1 MNNKILIIGANGML
15 GSSLLRYLS
24 KEATLE
30 VLGTVRSLEA
40 EKLLSCQGYSNT
52 IREVD
57 IIDFHTLRSVVMKF
71 KPAYV
76 LNCVGVIKQLE
87 QSKAPVPS
95 IEINSLFPHRIAKV
109 CDEVGARLIHFSTD
123 CVFSGIKGMYVES
136 DIPDATDL
144 YGRSKLLGE
153 VDYGKHLTLRTSIIG
168 HELGKAVSFVD
179 WFLRQKGS
187 VNGYRNAVFSGMP
200 TVYVAEFLQ
209 KYVFGFDVF
218 GLYHLGVDSI
228 DKYSLLKLIG
238 EHYEVSTDIL
248 PYDDFKIDRSLNSER
263 LNSVTNFVPPS
274 WDTLIQRMRREYLE
288 YFA

>member
-40 EKLLSCQGYSNT
+40 EKLLSCQGYNNT

-168 HELGKAVSFVD
+168 HELGKAVSLVD

>member
-1 MNNKILIIGANGML
+1 ML
-15 GSSLLRYLS
+15 GGSLLRYLS

-40 EKLLSCQGYSNT
+40 EKLLSCQGYNNT

-168 HELGKAVSFVD
+168 HELGKAVSLVD

>member
-168 HELGKAVSFVD
+168 HELGKAVSLVD

>member
-1 MNNKILIIGANGML
+1 ML

-40 EKLLSCQGYSNT
+40 EKLLSCQGYNNT

-168 HELGKAVSFVD
+168 HELGKAVSLVD

>member
-15 GSSLLRYLS
+15 GGSLLRYLS

-168 HELGKAVSFVD
+168 HELGKAVSLVD